1 MTTNT
6 KTVNLDFAFEDIS
19 LAEII
24 EGVDLEP
31 LQIDLFK
38 REIQPNSGNI
48 SSRIIGY
55 DWDFEGAEVG
65 LGINID
71 SPSLGEIDLDYPIS
85 SQLEVPNFVNK
96 GSEFEII
103 TGDEFA
109 SNEPKLTGETLNFGN
124 LELQLIAGINGGG
137 FSNISFFNAFGQSL
151 IELDDPIQFE
161 EIPTDRYPL
170 ITISAGQEAS
180 QELIDDI
187 ELKFATPGG
196 AENFTQGKK
205 SDSSNGLEELNL
217 SVNEPLIQVET
228 NPLELIAKIPQL
240 KPLDALQED
249 IQKEFTFRGEDYEF
263 SAGYTILGTQLSGGY
278 GINQD
283 FSFSPGDLKVS
294 LSIDGEEQSGLL
306 GEDFS
311 FTIPENA
318 DDEPIQ
324 GEVTYE
330 FTGDIGIDFSL
341 APIGSI
347 GFEALKGEVSL
358 NDESNDVIDA
368 EIGPVFDGSASG
380 ASELGSIDLF
390 STDPINISSERFG
403 TITHSFEIPVISEPP
418 TDSNSAP
425 IIDSEDNR
433 IGDVVL
439 TAPTFTTDGSAEY
452 EIALSRQAGAGN
464 QFNIAY
470 IIDVS
475 GSMSIGQRLIETK
488 EAYNELSQTLID
500 EGLASSTTIAVI
512 PFESSANL
520 VSPLDAES
528 AISEV
533 SSLSAGGGTNFEA
546 GLQQA
551 INFFEQDTGT
561 GVTNLT
567 YFLSDGSVNEGA
579 RGAALEAVADE
590 LAQFGDVRAFG
601 VAGAVSEQLNFVDS
615 ANNATQLQ
623 NASDLAEALQAS
635 GFDADQVAAVEVFLD
650 DRLLETFT
658 IDQFAEESGG
668 LTIDSQDIDGLQ
680 TGSNVSNNLTAKV
693 ILDDEE
699 NTVGAT
705 VDFEITGGDGSTT
718 TRNGVTT
725 QRAGAFDEVVEAE
738 EGVERVVANNL
749 DNEVRAGSD
758 DNIIEAAGGNDTIFP
773 GGGDNTVDGGTGIDT
788 VFYEETFAE
797 RGPVEPFGGRRRVG
811 KNTDFLSNV
820 EFIQFSDT
828 RIDTET
834 LTATPKISLGDTSFE
849 EGNEINSVNLI
860 LTTSETPISPIE
872 GQVTSIDDT
881 AVAGEDYT
889 RINTSFLIEPGETST
904 EISIE
909 LIGNLDFEEDE
920 TFTLEFSNLRNATF
934 ANDQTELEQTI
945 TIVNDDDGSPTIVSS
960 QTVEVNENTNFVQT
974 VRASN
979 PNQQASDNITFTIT
993 GGLDQ
998 DLFTIDQQTGEL
1010 QFVQEPDFENP
1021 ESQNGTNTYEVEV
1034 TATNN
1039 FALSDS
1045 ETIAVTV
1052 TDINEPPLIISDTTV
1067 EVKENT
1073 TKILSVNANDPESDE
1088 TITFSLTGG
1097 EDQDLF
1103 TIDQQAG
1110 TLNFLEAPN
1119 FENPASASGNNNYQ
1133 VEVTAKD
1140 NGDLTDV
1147 QAININVIDFDDWS
1161 LDIDGNGKIN
1171 SLSDGIMIIRFLFGN
1186 AFTGDNLI
1194 NDVISDDATRSFE
1207 EITDYLKEG
1216 VDQGFLDIDGN
1227 GEVEALSDGI
1237 ITARYM
1243 LGKAFEGEALIDGAI
1258 SPDSPLSLE
1267 EIQGNL
1273 ADLTS
1278 I

>member
-1 MTTNT
+1 MATNT
-6 KTVNLDFAFEDIS
+6 QTVNLDFGFEDVS

-24 EGVDLEP
+24 GVDLDIDP
-31 LQIDLFK
+31 IDLFK
-38 REIQPNSGNI
+38 SEIQPDRGNI
-48 SSRIIGY
+48 SSRIISY
-55 DWDFEGAEVG
+55 DWSFGGAEVG
-65 LGINID
+65 LGIDID
-71 SPSLGEIDLDYPIS
+71 SPSLGEIDLNYPVF
-85 SQLEVPNFVNK
+85 SQLEVPSFVNK

-124 LELQLIAGINGGG
+124 LELQLIAGVEEGG
-137 FSNISFFNAFGQSL
+137 FRNISLFNAFGQSL
-151 IELDDPIQFE
+151 IELDDIDFQG
-161 EIPTDRYPL
+161 IPTDRYPL
-170 ITISAGQEAS
+170 ITISAGKESS

-187 ELKFATPGG
+187 ELTFGTPDG
-196 AENFTQGKK
+196 AENSVSGNK
-205 SDSSNGLEELNL
+205 SNLSNGLETLDL
-217 SVNEPLIQVET
+217 SVSEPLISVVT

-249 IQKEFTFRGEDYEF
+249 IQKEFTVLGEEYEF
-263 SAGYTILGTQLSGGY
+263 SAEYTVLGTELSGGY

-283 FSFSPGDLKVS
+283 FTFSPGDVKVS
-294 LSIDGEEQSGLL
+294 LSINGEEKSGSL
-306 GEDFS
+306 GDDFS
-311 FTIPENA
+311 FTTPENA
-318 DDEPIQ
+318 DEPIQ

-330 FTGDIGIDFSL
+330 FTGDIGVDFSL

-347 GFEALKGEVSL
+347 GFEALKGSISL
-358 NDESNDVIDA
+358 NEVASDDVIDA
-368 EIGPVFDGSASG
+368 QLGPVFSADASG
-380 ASELGSIDLF
+380 ASEFGSIDLF
-390 STDPINISSERFG
+390 STDPITISSEEFG
-403 TITHSFEIPVISEPP
+403 TITHSFEIPVINEPP
-418 TDSNSAP
+418 TDSNSAS
-425 IIDSEDNR
+425 IIDSEGNE
-433 IGDVVL
+433 IGDVIL
-439 TAPTFTTDGSAEY
+439 TAPTFTTDGSGEY
-452 EIALSRQAGAGN
+452 EITLSRRAGAGN

-475 GSMSIGQRLIETK
+475 GSMGGQRLVETK
-488 EAYNELSQTLID
+488 EAYNELSQSLID
-500 EGLASSTTIAVI
+500 QGLASSTTIAVI
-512 PFESSANL
+512 PFSFSANL
-520 VSPLDAES
+520 ISPLDAES
-528 AISEV
+528 AIDQV
-533 SSLSAGGGTNFEA
+533 SSFSAGGGTNFEA

-551 INFFEQDTGT
+551 INFFEQDTGI

-567 YFLSDGSVNEGA
+567 YFLSDGLNGGEG
-579 RGAALEAVADE
+579 GAALEAVADE

-601 VAGAVSEQLNFVDS
+601 VAGAVNEQLNLVDS
-615 ANNATQLQ
+615 ANNATQLED
-623 NASDLAEALQAS
+623 ASDLADALQAS
-635 GFDADQVAAVEVFLD
+635 GFDADQVAEVEVFLD
-650 DRLLETFT
+650 GRLLETFT

-758 DNIIEAAGGNDTIFP
+758 DNIIEAGGGNDTISP
-773 GGGDNTVDGGTGIDT
+773 GGGDNTVDGGIGIDT

-797 RGPVEPFGGRRRVG
+797 RGPVEPFGGRIRVG

-872 GQVTSIDDT
+872 GQVTSIDGT

-979 PNQQASDNITFTIT
+979 PNQQVNNNITFNIT

-1052 TDINEPPLIISDTTV
+1052 TDINESPLIISDTTTV

-1073 TKILSVNANDPESDE
+1073 TEVLSVNASDPDVND

-1097 EDQDLF
+1097 EDQGLF
-1103 TIDQQAG
+1103 TIARQAG
-1110 TLNFLEAPN
+1110 TLRFLEAPN
-1119 FENPASASGNNNYQ
+1119 FENPASASGDNNYQ
-1133 VEVTAKD
+1133 VEVTAQDSK
-1140 NGDLTDV
+1140 DLTDV
-1147 QAININVIDFDDWS
+1147 QIININVIDFDDWS

-1171 SLSDGIMIIRFLFGN
+1171 PLSDGIMTVRFLFGG
-1186 AFTGDNLI
+1186 AFAKDDLI
-1194 NDVISDDATRSFE
+1194 NDAISEDATRSFE

-1237 ITARYM
+1237 IAVRYL
-1243 LGKAFEGEALIDGAI
+1243 LGNAFAGEALIDGAI

-1267 EIQGNL
+1267 EIQANL